1 MFGRVTITLGIGPH
15 SRFYSS
21 LFSYIL
27 YIVSAFMAKRIMI
40 IVIVDMV
47 VIYFMLFIKMI

>member
-1 MFGRVTITLGIGPH
+1 MFGRVTITLGIVPH

-21 LFSYIL
+21 LSLFSCIL

-47 VIYFMLFIKMI
+47 VIYFMLFIK